1 MRHEE
6 ALSLLWH
13 WPGDRRKRLMMRAS
27 THNNHTS
34 WRHIWRLA
42 WPIIMSNITVPL
54 VGAVDVAMMGRI
66 DDPAFIGGVGLG
78 MMLFNAIYFGMG
90 FLRMGTTGFVAQS
103 QSEDAAAQIARI
115 MVRGLFLACAIG
127 MIIILAT
134 PVITSIATVVFSA
147 SEFVESLMVD
157 YATIRLF
164 AAPAAL
170 GNMVVLGVLYGRQ
183 QMFGGMLLLLIVNA
197 INLILDFVF
206 VLGLGMTVSGVAL
219 ASVIAQWS
227 GFLFMM
233 CYINKPGS
241 PIGVGQFLHTALF
254 LSALRDRIAYR
265 RFFVLGRDIFIRT
278 ALLVFCEALVLNQA
292 AKLGDLDLATC
303 QLVLTLFGILA
314 FALDAFA
321 YAAEALVGEAI
332 GQRNS
337 TDLQVVIRRTNSLAA
352 GMALSIAAILWLG
365 DTVIIRLFTKQAA
378 LIAHAQTHWV
388 WACLLAPASFMAFQ
402 LDGIF
407 VGATRGQDMRNAM
420 IFSAGGLGIALLL
433 LAPWGLQGLLSAFV
447 GYLGLRGASL
457 WWHIDRVYAQAG
469 PPLQQQ

>member
-1 MRHEE
+1 
-6 ALSLLWH
+6 
-13 WPGDRRKRLMMRAS
+13 MRAS
-27 THNNHTS
+27 THDNHTS

-42 WPIIMSNITVPL
+42 WPIIISNTTVPL
-54 VGAVDVAMMGRI
+54 VGAVDVAIMGHI

-90 FLRMGTTGFVAQS
+90 FLRMGTTGLVAQS
-103 QSEDAAAQIARI
+103 QGEDAAAQIARI
-115 MVRGLFLACAIG
+115 MVRGLVLACAIG

-134 PVITSIATVVFSA
+134 PVIISIATVVFSA

-170 GNMVVLGVLYGRQ
+170 GNMVLLGVLYGRQ

-233 CYINKPGS
+233 WYINRPGS
-241 PIGVGQFLHTALF
+241 PIGIGRFLHTALF
-254 LSALRDRIAYR
+254 FSALRDRMAYR

-332 GQRNS
+332 GKRNS
-337 TDLQVVIRRTNSLAA
+337 TDLQIVIKRTNSLAA
-352 GMALSIAAILWLG
+352 GMALGIAAILWLG
-365 DTVIIRLFTKQAA
+365 DTVIIRLFTTQAA

-433 LAPWGLQGLLSAFV
+433 LAPWGLQGLLAAFV

>member
-1 MRHEE
+1 
-6 ALSLLWH
+6 
-13 WPGDRRKRLMMRAS
+13 MRAS

-42 WPIIMSNITVPL
+42 WPIIISNVTVPL

-90 FLRMGTTGFVAQS
+90 FLRMGTTGLVAQS
-103 QSEDAAAQIARI
+103 QGEDAAAQIARI
-115 MVRGLFLACAIG
+115 MVRGLVLACAIG

-134 PVITSIATVVFSA
+134 PVITSVATVVFSA
-147 SEFVESLMVD
+147 SGLVESLMVD

-233 CYINKPGS
+233 WYINRPGS
-241 PIGVGQFLHTALF
+241 PIGIGRLLHTALF
-254 LSALRDRIAYR
+254 LSALRDRMAYR

-332 GQRNS
+332 GKRNP
-337 TDLQVVIRRTNSLAA
+337 TDLQIVIRRTNSLAA
-352 GMALSIAAILWLG
+352 GMALGITAILWLG
-365 DTVIIRLFTKQAA
+365 DTVIIRLFTTQAA

-433 LAPWGLQGLLSAFV
+433 LAPWGLQGLLAAFV

>member
-1 MRHEE
+1 
-6 ALSLLWH
+6 LQ
-13 WPGDRRKRLMMRAS
+13 KRLMMRAS

-42 WPIIMSNITVPL
+42 WPIIISNVTVPL

-90 FLRMGTTGFVAQS
+90 FLRMGTTGLVAQS
-103 QSEDAAAQIARI
+103 QGEDAAAQIART
-115 MVRGLFLACAIG
+115 MVRGLVLACAIG

-134 PVITSIATVVFSA
+134 PVITSIATAVFSA
-147 SEFVESLMVD
+147 SELVESLMVD

-206 VLGLGMTVSGVAL
+206 VQGLGMTISGVAL

-233 CYINKPGS
+233 WYINRPGS
-241 PIGVGQFLHTALF
+241 PIGIGRFLHTALF
-254 LSALRDRIAYR
+254 LSALRDRMAYR

-332 GQRNS
+332 GKRNS
-337 TDLQVVIRRTNSLAA
+337 TDLQIVIKRTNSLAA
-352 GMALSIAAILWLG
+352 GMALGIAAILWLG
-365 DTVIIRLFTKQAA
+365 DTVIIRLFTTQAA
-378 LIAHAQTHWV
+378 LTAHAQTHWV

-433 LAPWGLQGLLSAFV
+433 LAPWGLQGLLAAFV

-457 WWHIDRVYAQAG
+457 WWHIDGVYAQAG
-469 PPLQQQ
+469 PPLQQQS

>member
-1 MRHEE
+1 
-6 ALSLLWH
+6 
-13 WPGDRRKRLMMRAS
+13 MRAS

-34 WRHIWRLA
+34 WWHIWRLA
-42 WPIIMSNITVPL
+42 WPIIISNITVPL

-90 FLRMGTTGFVAQS
+90 FLRMGTTGLVAQS
-103 QSEDAAAQIARI
+103 QGEDAAAQIARI
-115 MVRGLFLACAIG
+115 MVRGLVLACAIG
-127 MIIILAT
+127 MIIVLAT
-134 PVITSIATVVFSA
+134 PVITSIATAVFSA
-147 SEFVESLMVD
+147 SELVESLMVE

-233 CYINKPGS
+233 WYINRPGS
-241 PIGVGQFLHTALF
+241 PIGIGRFLHTALF
-254 LSALRDRIAYR
+254 LSALRDRMAYR

-332 GQRNS
+332 GKRNS
-337 TDLQVVIRRTNSLAA
+337 TDLQIVIRRTNSLAA
-352 GMALSIAAILWLG
+352 GMALGIAAILWLG
-365 DTVIIRLFTKQAA
+365 DTVIIRLFTTQAA

-433 LAPWGLQGLLSAFV
+433 LAPWGLQGLLAAFV

-469 PPLQQQ
+469 PPLQQQS

>member
-1 MRHEE
+1 MRT
-6 ALSLLWH
+6 
-13 WPGDRRKRLMMRAS
+13 S
-27 THNNHTS
+27 THNNRTS
-34 WRHIWRLA
+34 WQHIWRLA
-42 WPIIMSNITVPL
+42 WPIIISNVTVPL

-90 FLRMGTTGFVAQS
+90 FLRMGTTGLVAQS
-103 QSEDAAAQIARI
+103 QGEDAAAQIARV
-115 MVRGLFLACAIG
+115 MVRGLVLACAIG

-147 SEFVESLMVD
+147 SELVESLMVD

-164 AAPAAL
+164 GAPAAL

-197 INLILDFVF
+197 INLILDIVF
-206 VLGLGMTVSGVAL
+206 VLGFGMTVSGVAL

-233 CYINKPGS
+233 WYINRPGS
-241 PIGVGQFLHTALF
+241 QIGVGRFLHTTLF
-254 LSALRDRIAYR
+254 LSSLRDRMAYR

-332 GQRNS
+332 GKRNS
-337 TDLQVVIRRTNSLAA
+337 TDLQIVIRRTNSLAA
-352 GMALSIAAILWLG
+352 GMALGIAAILWLG
-365 DTVIIRLFTKQAA
+365 DTVIIRLFTTQAA

-433 LAPWGLQGLLSAFV
+433 LAPWGLQGLLAAFV

>member
-1 MRHEE
+1 
-6 ALSLLWH
+6 
-13 WPGDRRKRLMMRAS
+13 MRAS

-42 WPIIMSNITVPL
+42 WPIIISNITVPL

-90 FLRMGTTGFVAQS
+90 FLRMGTTGLVAQS
-103 QSEDAAAQIARI
+103 QGEDAAAQIARI
-115 MVRGLFLACAIG
+115 MVRGLVLACAIG

-147 SEFVESLMVD
+147 SELVESLMVD

-206 VLGLGMTVSGVAL
+206 VLGLGMTVRGVAL

-233 CYINKPGS
+233 WYINRPGS
-241 PIGVGQFLHTALF
+241 PIGIGRFLHTALF
-254 LSALRDRIAYR
+254 LSALRDRMAYR

-332 GQRNS
+332 GKRNS
-337 TDLQVVIRRTNSLAA
+337 TDLQIVIRRTNSLAA
-352 GMALSIAAILWLG
+352 GMALGIAAILWLG

-433 LAPWGLQGLLSAFV
+433 LAPWGLQGLLAAFV

>member
-1 MRHEE
+1 
-6 ALSLLWH
+6 
-13 WPGDRRKRLMMRAS
+13 MRAS

-42 WPIIMSNITVPL
+42 WPIIISNITVPL

-90 FLRMGTTGFVAQS
+90 FLRMGTTGLVAQS
-103 QSEDAAAQIARI
+103 QGEDAAAQIARI
-115 MVRGLFLACAIG
+115 MVRGLVLACAIG

-134 PVITSIATVVFSA
+134 PVITSVATVVFSA
-147 SEFVESLMVD
+147 SGFVESLMVD

-206 VLGLGMTVSGVAL
+206 VLGLGMTVGGVAL

-233 CYINKPGS
+233 WYINRPGS
-241 PIGVGQFLHTALF
+241 PIGIGRFLHTALF
-254 LSALRDRIAYR
+254 LSALRDRMAYR

-332 GQRNS
+332 GKRNS

-352 GMALSIAAILWLG
+352 GMALGIAAILWLG
-365 DTVIIRLFTKQAA
+365 DTVIIRLFTTQAA

-433 LAPWGLQGLLSAFV
+433 LAPWGLQGLLAAFV

-469 PPLQQQ
+469 PPLQQQS

>member
-1 MRHEE
+1 
-6 ALSLLWH
+6 
-13 WPGDRRKRLMMRAS
+13 MRAS

-42 WPIIMSNITVPL
+42 WPIIISNITVPL

-90 FLRMGTTGFVAQS
+90 FLRMGTTGLVAQS
-103 QSEDAAAQIARI
+103 QGKDAAAQIARI
-115 MVRGLFLACAIG
+115 MVRGLVLACAIG

-147 SEFVESLMVD
+147 SELVESLMVD

-233 CYINKPGS
+233 WYINRPGS
-241 PIGVGQFLHTALF
+241 PIGIGRFLHTALF
-254 LSALRDRIAYR
+254 LSALRDRMAYR

-332 GQRNS
+332 GKRNS
-337 TDLQVVIRRTNSLAA
+337 TDLQIVIRRTNSLAA
-352 GMALSIAAILWLG
+352 GMALGIAAILWLG

-433 LAPWGLQGLLSAFV
+433 LAPWGLQGLLAAFV

>member
-1 MRHEE
+1 
-6 ALSLLWH
+6 
-13 WPGDRRKRLMMRAS
+13 MRAS

-42 WPIIMSNITVPL
+42 WPIIISNITVPL

-90 FLRMGTTGFVAQS
+90 FLRMGTTGLVAQS
-103 QSEDAAAQIARI
+103 QGEDDATQIARI
-115 MVRGLFLACAIG
+115 MVRGLVLACAIG

-147 SEFVESLMVD
+147 SELVESLMVD

-206 VLGLGMTVSGVAL
+206 VLGLGMTVRGVAL

-233 CYINKPGS
+233 WYINRPGS
-241 PIGVGQFLHTALF
+241 PIGIGRFLHTALF
-254 LSALRDRIAYR
+254 LSALRDRMAYR

-332 GQRNS
+332 GKRNS
-337 TDLQVVIRRTNSLAA
+337 TDLQIVIRRTNSLAA
-352 GMALSIAAILWLG
+352 GMALGIAAILWLG
-365 DTVIIRLFTKQAA
+365 DTVIIRLFTTQAA

-433 LAPWGLQGLLSAFV
+433 LAPWGLQGLLAAFV

>member
-1 MRHEE
+1 
-6 ALSLLWH
+6 
-13 WPGDRRKRLMMRAS
+13 
-27 THNNHTS
+27 
-34 WRHIWRLA
+34 
-42 WPIIMSNITVPL
+42 
-54 VGAVDVAMMGRI
+54 
-66 DDPAFIGGVGLG
+66 
-78 MMLFNAIYFGMG
+78 MMLFNTIYFGMG
-90 FLRMGTTGFVAQS
+90 FLRMGTTGLVAQS
-103 QSEDAAAQIARI
+103 QGEDAATQIARI
-115 MVRGLFLACAIG
+115 MVRGLVLACAIG

-147 SEFVESLMVD
+147 SELVESLMVD

-170 GNMVVLGVLYGRQ
+170 GNMVLLGVLYGRQ

-206 VLGLGMTVSGVAL
+206 VLGLSMTVRGVAL

-233 CYINKPGS
+233 WYINRPGS
-241 PIGVGQFLHTALF
+241 PIGIGRFLHTTLF
-254 LSALRDRIAYR
+254 LSALRDRMAYR

-314 FALDAFA
+314 FTLDAFA

-332 GQRNS
+332 GKRNS
-337 TDLQVVIRRTNSLAA
+337 TDLQIVIKRTNSLAA
-352 GMALSIAAILWLG
+352 GMALGIAAILWLG
-365 DTVIIRLFTKQAA
+365 DTVIIRLFTTQAA

-433 LAPWGLQGLLSAFV
+433 LAPWGLQGLLAAFV

-457 WWHIDRVYAQAG
+457 WWHIDRVYACLLYTSPSPRDQRGSRMPSSA
-469 PPLQQQ
+469 

>member
-1 MRHEE
+1 MRV
-6 ALSLLWH
+6 
-13 WPGDRRKRLMMRAS
+13 S

-42 WPIIMSNITVPL
+42 WPIIISNITVPL

-90 FLRMGTTGFVAQS
+90 FLRMGTTGLVAQS
-103 QSEDAAAQIARI
+103 QGEDAAAQIARI
-115 MVRGLFLACAIG
+115 MVRGLVLACTIG
-127 MIIILAT
+127 MIIVLAT

-147 SEFVESLMVD
+147 SELVESLMVD

-233 CYINKPGS
+233 WYINRPGS
-241 PIGVGQFLHTALF
+241 PIGIGRFLHTALF
-254 LSALRDRIAYR
+254 LSALRDRMAYR

-332 GQRNS
+332 GKRNS
-337 TDLQVVIRRTNSLAA
+337 TDLQIVIRRTNSLAA
-352 GMALSIAAILWLG
+352 GMALGIAAILWLG
-365 DTVIIRLFTKQAA
+365 DTVIIRLFTTQAA

-433 LAPWGLQGLLSAFV
+433 LAPWGLQGLLAAFV

-469 PPLQQQ
+469 PPLQQQS

>member
-1 MRHEE
+1 
-6 ALSLLWH
+6 
-13 WPGDRRKRLMMRAS
+13 MRAS
-27 THNNHTS
+27 TYNNHTS

-42 WPIIMSNITVPL
+42 WPIIISNVTIPL

-90 FLRMGTTGFVAQS
+90 FLRMGTTGLVAQS
-103 QSEDAAAQIARI
+103 QGEDNATQIARI
-115 MVRGLFLACAIG
+115 MVRGLVLACAIG
-127 MIIILAT
+127 MIIVLAT

-147 SEFVESLMVD
+147 SELVESLMVD

-183 QMFGGMLLLLIVNA
+183 QMFGGMLLLLIVNS

-206 VLGLGMTVSGVAL
+206 VLGLGMTVRGVAL

-233 CYINKPGS
+233 WYISRPGS
-241 PIGVGQFLHTALF
+241 PIGIGWFLHTALF
-254 LSALRDRIAYR
+254 LSALRDRMAYR

-321 YAAEALVGEAI
+321 YAAEALVGETI
-332 GQRNS
+332 GKRNS
-337 TDLQVVIRRTNSLAA
+337 RDLQIVIRRTNSLAA

-365 DTVIIRLFTKQAA
+365 DAVIIRLFTTQAA
-378 LIAHAQTHWV
+378 LIAHAHAHWL

-433 LAPWGLQGLLSAFV
+433 LAPWGLQGLFAAFV

-469 PPLQQQ
+469 PPLQQQS

>member
-1 MRHEE
+1 
-6 ALSLLWH
+6 
-13 WPGDRRKRLMMRAS
+13 MRAS
-27 THNNHTS
+27 THSNHTS
-34 WRHIWRLA
+34 WRYIWRLA
-42 WPIIMSNITVPL
+42 WPIIISNITVPL

-90 FLRMGTTGFVAQS
+90 FLRMGTTGLVAQS

-115 MVRGLFLACAIG
+115 MVRGLVLACAIG

-134 PVITSIATVVFSA
+134 PVITSIATAVFSA
-147 SEFVESLMVD
+147 SELVESLMVE

-233 CYINKPGS
+233 WYINRPGS
-241 PIGVGQFLHTALF
+241 PIGIGRFLHTALF
-254 LSALRDRIAYR
+254 LSALRDRMAYR

-332 GQRNS
+332 GKRNS
-337 TDLQVVIRRTNSLAA
+337 TDLQIVIRRTNSLAA
-352 GMALSIAAILWLG
+352 GMALGIAAILWLG

-433 LAPWGLQGLLSAFV
+433 LAPWGLQGLLAAFV

-457 WWHIDRVYAQAG
+457 WWHINRVYAQAG
-469 PPLQQQ
+469 PPLQKQ

>member
-1 MRHEE
+1 
-6 ALSLLWH
+6 
-13 WPGDRRKRLMMRAS
+13 MRAS

-42 WPIIMSNITVPL
+42 WPIIISNITVPL

-90 FLRMGTTGFVAQS
+90 FLRMGTTGLVAQS
-103 QSEDAAAQIARI
+103 QGEDAAAQIARI
-115 MVRGLFLACAIG
+115 MVRGLVLACAIG

-134 PVITSIATVVFSA
+134 PVITSIATAVFSA
-147 SEFVESLMVD
+147 SELVESLMVE

-233 CYINKPGS
+233 WYINRPGS
-241 PIGVGQFLHTALF
+241 PIGIGRFLHTALF
-254 LSALRDRIAYR
+254 LSALRDRMAYR

-332 GQRNS
+332 GKRNS
-337 TDLQVVIRRTNSLAA
+337 TDLQIVIRRTNSLAA
-352 GMALSIAAILWLG
+352 GMALGIAAILWLG
-365 DTVIIRLFTKQAA
+365 DTVIIRLFTTQAA

-388 WACLLAPASFMAFQ
+388 WACLMAPASFMAFQ

-433 LAPWGLQGLLSAFV
+433 LAPWGLQGLLAAFV

-457 WWHIDRVYAQAG
+457 WWHINRVYSQAG

>member
-1 MRHEE
+1 
-6 ALSLLWH
+6 
-13 WPGDRRKRLMMRAS
+13 MRAS

-42 WPIIMSNITVPL
+42 WPIIISNISVPL

-90 FLRMGTTGFVAQS
+90 FLRMGTTGLVAQS
-103 QSEDAAAQIARI
+103 QGEDAATQIARI
-115 MVRGLFLACAIG
+115 MVRGLVLACAIG
-127 MIIILAT
+127 MTIVLAT
-134 PVITSIATVVFSA
+134 PVITSIATFVFSA
-147 SEFVESLMVD
+147 SEHVESLMVD

-227 GFLFMM
+227 GFLFMIW
-233 CYINKPGS
+233 YINRPGS
-241 PIGVGQFLHTALF
+241 PIGIGRFLHTALF
-254 LSALRDRIAYR
+254 LSALRDRMAYR

-332 GQRNS
+332 GKRNS
-337 TDLQVVIRRTNSLAA
+337 TDLQIVIRRTNSLAA
-352 GMALSIAAILWLG
+352 GMALGIAAILWLG
-365 DTVIIRLFTKQAA
+365 DTVIIRLFTTQAA

-433 LAPWGLQGLLSAFV
+433 LAPWGLQGLLAAFV

-469 PPLQQQ
+469 PSLQQK

>member
-1 MRHEE
+1 
-6 ALSLLWH
+6 
-13 WPGDRRKRLMMRAS
+13 MRAS

-42 WPIIMSNITVPL
+42 WPIIISNVTVPL

-90 FLRMGTTGFVAQS
+90 FLRMGTTGLVAQS
-103 QSEDAAAQIARI
+103 QGEDAAAQIARI
-115 MVRGLFLACAIG
+115 MVRGLVLACAIG

-134 PVITSIATVVFSA
+134 PVITSIATAVFSA
-147 SEFVESLMVD
+147 SELVESLMVE

-233 CYINKPGS
+233 WYINRPGS
-241 PIGVGQFLHTALF
+241 PIGIGRFLHTALF
-254 LSALRDRIAYR
+254 FSALRDRMAYR

-332 GQRNS
+332 GKCNS
-337 TDLQVVIRRTNSLAA
+337 TDLRIVIRRTNSLAA
-352 GMALSIAAILWLG
+352 GMALGIAAILWLG
-365 DTVIIRLFTKQAA
+365 DTVIIRLFTTQAA

-420 IFSAGGLGIALLL
+420 IFSACGLGIALLL
-433 LAPWGLQGLLSAFV
+433 LAPWGLQGLLAAFV

-469 PPLQQQ
+469 PPLQQQS

>member
-1 MRHEE
+1 MC
-6 ALSLLWH
+6 
-13 WPGDRRKRLMMRAS
+13 AS
-27 THNNHTS
+27 IYNNHTS

-42 WPIIMSNITVPL
+42 WPIIISNVTVPL

-90 FLRMGTTGFVAQS
+90 FLRMGTTGLVAQS
-103 QSEDAAAQIARI
+103 QGDDAAAQIARI
-115 MVRGLFLACAIG
+115 TARGLVLAFAIG

-134 PVITSIATVVFSA
+134 PVITSIATAVFSA
-147 SEFVESLMVD
+147 SELVESLMVD
-157 YATIRLF
+157 YASIRLF

-183 QMFGGMLLLLIVNA
+183 QMFGGMLLLLIVNT

-227 GFLFMM
+227 GFIFMM
-233 CYINKPGS
+233 WYINRPRS
-241 PIGVGQFLHTALF
+241 LIGIGPFLHATLF
-254 LSALRDRIAYR
+254 LSALRDHIAYR

-278 ALLVFCEALVLNQA
+278 ALLVLCEALVLNQA
-292 AKLGDLDLATC
+292 AKLSDLDLATC

-332 GQRNS
+332 GKRNS
-337 TDLQVVIRRTNSLAA
+337 TDLRIVIRRTNGLAA
-352 GMALSIAAILWLG
+352 GMALVIAAILWMG
-365 DTVIIRLFTKQAA
+365 DIVIIQLFTNQAA
-378 LIAHAQTHWV
+378 LTAHAQAHWL

-420 IFSAGGLGIALLL
+420 IFSAGGLGLALLL
-433 LAPWGLQGLLSAFV
+433 LAPWGLQGLLAAFV

-457 WWHIDRVYAQAG
+457 WWHIDRVYAQVAG
-469 PPLQQQ
+469 PSLKQH

>member
-1 MRHEE
+1 
-6 ALSLLWH
+6 
-13 WPGDRRKRLMMRAS
+13 MRAS

-42 WPIIMSNITVPL
+42 WPIIISNVTVPL
-54 VGAVDVAMMGRI
+54 VGAVDVAMMGRV

-90 FLRMGTTGFVAQS
+90 FLRMGTTGLVAQS
-103 QSEDAAAQIARI
+103 QGEDAAAQIARI
-115 MVRGLFLACAIG
+115 MVRGLVLACAIG

-134 PVITSIATVVFSA
+134 PVITSIATAVFSA
-147 SEFVESLMVD
+147 SELVESLMVD

-227 GFLFMM
+227 SFLFMM
-233 CYINKPGS
+233 WYINRPGS
-241 PIGVGQFLHTALF
+241 PIGIGRFLHTALF
-254 LSALRDRIAYR
+254 LSALRDRMAYR

-332 GQRNS
+332 GKRNS
-337 TDLQVVIRRTNSLAA
+337 TDLQIVIRRTNSLAA
-352 GMALSIAAILWLG
+352 GMALGIAAILWLG
-365 DTVIIRLFTKQAA
+365 DTVIIRLFTTQAA
-378 LIAHAQTHWV
+378 LTAHAQTHWV

-420 IFSAGGLGIALLL
+420 IFSAGGLGIALSL
-433 LAPWGLQGLLSAFV
+433 LAPWGLQGLLAAFV

>member
-1 MRHEE
+1 
-6 ALSLLWH
+6 
-13 WPGDRRKRLMMRAS
+13 MRAS

-90 FLRMGTTGFVAQS
+90 FLRMGTTGLVAQS
-103 QSEDAAAQIARI
+103 QGEDAAAQIARI
-115 MVRGLFLACAIG
+115 MVRGLVLACAIG

-134 PVITSIATVVFSA
+134 PMITSFATVVFSA
-147 SEFVESLMVD
+147 SELVESLMVD

-206 VLGLGMTVSGVAL
+206 VLGLGMTVRGVAL

-233 CYINKPGS
+233 WYINRLGS
-241 PIGVGQFLHTALF
+241 PIGIGRFLHTALF
-254 LSALRDRIAYR
+254 LSALRDRMAYR

-332 GQRNS
+332 GKRNS
-337 TDLQVVIRRTNSLAA
+337 TDLQIVIRRTNSLAA
-352 GMALSIAAILWLG
+352 GMALGIAAILWLG
-365 DTVIIRLFTKQAA
+365 DTVIIRLFTTQAA

-433 LAPWGLQGLLSAFV
+433 LAPWGLQGLLAAFV

-469 PPLQQQ
+469 PPLQQQS

>member
-1 MRHEE
+1 
-6 ALSLLWH
+6 
-13 WPGDRRKRLMMRAS
+13 MRAS

-42 WPIIMSNITVPL
+42 WPIIISNITVPL

-90 FLRMGTTGFVAQS
+90 FLRMGTTGLVAQS
-103 QSEDAAAQIARI
+103 QGEDAAAQIARI
-115 MVRGLFLACAIG
+115 LVRGLVLAFAIG

-134 PVITSIATVVFSA
+134 PLITSIATVVFSA
-147 SEFVESLMVD
+147 SELVESLMVD

-206 VLGLGMTVSGVAL
+206 VLGLGMTVGGVAL

-233 CYINKPGS
+233 WYINRPGS
-241 PIGVGQFLHTALF
+241 PIGIGRFLHTALF
-254 LSALRDRIAYR
+254 LSALHDRMAYR

-332 GQRNS
+332 GKRNS
-337 TDLQVVIRRTNSLAA
+337 TDLQIVIRRTNSLAA
-352 GMALSIAAILWLG
+352 GMALGIAAILWLG
-365 DTVIIRLFTKQAA
+365 DTVIIRLFTTQAA

-433 LAPWGLQGLLSAFV
+433 LAPWGLQGLLAAFV

-457 WWHIDRVYAQAG
+457 WWHIDRGYAQAG

>member
-1 MRHEE
+1 
-6 ALSLLWH
+6 
-13 WPGDRRKRLMMRAS
+13 MRAS

-42 WPIIMSNITVPL
+42 WPIIISNVTVPL

-90 FLRMGTTGFVAQS
+90 FLRMGTTGLVAQS
-103 QSEDAAAQIARI
+103 QGEDAAAQIARI
-115 MVRGLFLACAIG
+115 MVRGLVLACAIG

-206 VLGLGMTVSGVAL
+206 VVVLGMTVSGVAL

-233 CYINKPGS
+233 WYINRPGS
-241 PIGVGQFLHTALF
+241 PIGIGRFLHTALF
-254 LSALRDRIAYR
+254 LSALHDRMAYR

-332 GQRNS
+332 GKRNS
-337 TDLQVVIRRTNSLAA
+337 TDLQIVIRRTNSLAA
-352 GMALSIAAILWLG
+352 GMALGIAAILWLG
-365 DTVIIRLFTKQAA
+365 DTVIIRLFTTQAA

-433 LAPWGLQGLLSAFV
+433 LAPWGLQGLLAAFV

-469 PPLQQQ
+469 PPLQQQS

>member
-1 MRHEE
+1 
-6 ALSLLWH
+6 
-13 WPGDRRKRLMMRAS
+13 MMRAS

-42 WPIIMSNITVPL
+42 WPIIISNISVPL

-90 FLRMGTTGFVAQS
+90 FLRMGTTGLVAQS
-103 QSEDAAAQIARI
+103 QGEDAAAQIARI
-115 MVRGLFLACAIG
+115 MVRGLFLACVIG
-127 MIIILAT
+127 IIIILAT

-147 SEFVESLMVD
+147 SQLVESLMVD

-233 CYINKPGS
+233 WYINRPGS
-241 PIGVGQFLHTALF
+241 PIGIGRFLHTALF
-254 LSALRDRIAYR
+254 LSALRDRMAYR
-265 RFFVLGRDIFIRT
+265 RFFVLGRDSFIRT
-278 ALLVFCEALVLNQA
+278 ALLVFCDALVLNQA

-314 FALDAFA
+314 LALAALA
-321 YAAEALVGEAI
+321 YAAAALVGEAI
-332 GQRNS
+332 GKRNS
-337 TDLQVVIRRTNSLAA
+337 TDLQIVIRRTNSLAA
-352 GMALSIAAILWLG
+352 GMALGVAAILWLG

-433 LAPWGLQGLLSAFV
+433 LAPWGLQGLLAAFV

-457 WWHIDRVYAQAG
+457 WWHIDRVYSQAG
-469 PPLQQQ
+469 PPLQQQS

>member
-1 MRHEE
+1 
-6 ALSLLWH
+6 
-13 WPGDRRKRLMMRAS
+13 MRAS

-42 WPIIMSNITVPL
+42 WPIIISNVTVPL

-90 FLRMGTTGFVAQS
+90 FLRMGTTGLVAQS
-103 QSEDAAAQIARI
+103 QGKDAAAQIARI
-115 MVRGLFLACAIG
+115 MVRGLVLACAIG

-134 PVITSIATVVFSA
+134 PVITSIATAVFSA
-147 SEFVESLMVD
+147 SELVESLMVE

-233 CYINKPGS
+233 WYINRPGS
-241 PIGVGQFLHTALF
+241 PIGIGRFLHTALF
-254 LSALRDRIAYR
+254 LSALRDRMAYR

-332 GQRNS
+332 GKRNS
-337 TDLQVVIRRTNSLAA
+337 TDLQIVIKRTNSLAA
-352 GMALSIAAILWLG
+352 GMALGIAAILWLG
-365 DTVIIRLFTKQAA
+365 DTVIIRLFTTQAA

-433 LAPWGLQGLLSAFV
+433 LAPWGLQGLLAAFV

-469 PPLQQQ
+469 PPLQQQS

>member
-1 MRHEE
+1 
-6 ALSLLWH
+6 
-13 WPGDRRKRLMMRAS
+13 MRAS

-42 WPIIMSNITVPL
+42 WPIIISNVTVPL

-90 FLRMGTTGFVAQS
+90 FLRMGTTGLVAQS
-103 QSEDAAAQIARI
+103 QGEDAAAQIARI
-115 MVRGLFLACAIG
+115 MVRGLVLACAIG

-147 SEFVESLMVD
+147 SKLVESLMVD
-157 YATIRLF
+157 YASIRLF

-170 GNMVVLGVLYGRQ
+170 GNMVVLGILYGRQ

-206 VLGLGMTVSGVAL
+206 VLGLGMTVRGVAL

-233 CYINKPGS
+233 WYINRPGS
-241 PIGVGQFLHTALF
+241 PIRIGRFLHTTLF
-254 LSALRDRIAYR
+254 LSALRDRMAYR

-332 GQRNS
+332 GKRNS
-337 TDLQVVIRRTNSLAA
+337 TDLQIVIRRTNSLAA
-352 GMALSIAAILWLG
+352 GMALGIAAILWLG

-433 LAPWGLQGLLSAFV
+433 LAPWGLQGLLAAFV

>member
-1 MRHEE
+1 
-6 ALSLLWH
+6 
-13 WPGDRRKRLMMRAS
+13 MMRAS

-42 WPIIMSNITVPL
+42 WPIIISNITVPL

-90 FLRMGTTGFVAQS
+90 FLRMGTTGLVAQS
-103 QSEDAAAQIARI
+103 QGEDAAAQIARI
-115 MVRGLFLACAIG
+115 MVRGLVLACAIG

-233 CYINKPGS
+233 WYINRPGS
-241 PIGVGQFLHTALF
+241 PIGIGRFLHTALF
-254 LSALRDRIAYR
+254 LSALRDRMAYR

-332 GQRNS
+332 GKRNS
-337 TDLQVVIRRTNSLAA
+337 TDLQIVIRRTNSLAA
-352 GMALSIAAILWLG
+352 GMALGIAAILWLG
-365 DTVIIRLFTKQAA
+365 DTVIIRLFTTQAA

-433 LAPWGLQGLLSAFV
+433 LAPWGLQGLLAAFV

-457 WWHIDRVYAQAG
+457 WWHINRVYAQAG
-469 PPLQQQ
+469 RPLQQQ

>member
-1 MRHEE
+1 
-6 ALSLLWH
+6 
-13 WPGDRRKRLMMRAS
+13 MMRAS

-42 WPIIMSNITVPL
+42 WPIIISNVTVPL

-90 FLRMGTTGFVAQS
+90 FLRMGTTGLVAQS
-103 QSEDAAAQIARI
+103 QGEDAAAQIARI
-115 MVRGLFLACAIG
+115 MVRGLVLACAIG

-147 SEFVESLMVD
+147 SELVESLMVE

-206 VLGLGMTVSGVAL
+206 VLGLGMTVRGVAL

-233 CYINKPGS
+233 WYINRPGS
-241 PIGVGQFLHTALF
+241 PIGIGRFLHTALF
-254 LSALRDRIAYR
+254 LSALRDRMAYH

-332 GQRNS
+332 GKRNS
-337 TDLQVVIRRTNSLAA
+337 TDLQIVIRRTNSLAA
-352 GMALSIAAILWLG
+352 GMALGIAAILWLG
-365 DTVIIRLFTKQAA
+365 DTVIIRLFTTQAA

-420 IFSAGGLGIALLL
+420 LFSAGCLGIA
-433 LAPWGLQGLLSAFV
+433 
-447 GYLGLRGASL
+447 
-457 WWHIDRVYAQAG
+457 
-469 PPLQQQ
+469 

>member
-1 MRHEE
+1 
-6 ALSLLWH
+6 
-13 WPGDRRKRLMMRAS
+13 
-27 THNNHTS
+27 
-34 WRHIWRLA
+34 
-42 WPIIMSNITVPL
+42 
-54 VGAVDVAMMGRI
+54 
-66 DDPAFIGGVGLG
+66 

-90 FLRMGTTGFVAQS
+90 FLRMGTTGLVAQS
-103 QSEDAAAQIARI
+103 QGEDAAAQIARI
-115 MVRGLFLACAIG
+115 MVRGLVLACAIG

-134 PVITSIATVVFSA
+134 PVITSVATVVFSA
-147 SEFVESLMVD
+147 SGFVESLMVD

-233 CYINKPGS
+233 WYINRPGS
-241 PIGVGQFLHTALF
+241 PIGIGRFLHTALF
-254 LSALRDRIAYR
+254 LSALRDRMAYR

-332 GQRNS
+332 GKRNS
-337 TDLQVVIRRTNSLAA
+337 TDLQIVIRRTNSLAA
-352 GMALSIAAILWLG
+352 GMALGIAAILWLG
-365 DTVIIRLFTKQAA
+365 DTVIIRLFTTQAA

-433 LAPWGLQGLLSAFV
+433 LAPWGLQGLLAAFV

-469 PPLQQQ
+469 PPLQQQS